1 MRIETLAVK
10 GLTTFREEL
19 RLDFRGLPGGVIAVV
34 GPNGAGKS
42 SLMEAMFATFYGW
55 MPSREKRP
63 LVDLVNGAGDAF
75 LECQVSLGGYRYRGR
90 RQLDGAKRQGDA
102 LLTIQHPGSAEWVK
116 LNDGKVSTYQA
127 AVAAALPSPT
137 VLLASAFAAQN
148 RAGSFATAD
157 RTARKDLF
165 AALLGLE
172 RFEAMSVTARSA
184 ADLTSRRVDR
194 LTGDREVLDRAAGE
208 LRQSLAVSSA
218 AAALVAAKAELVVC
232 EQKVQVLEGQIA
244 QAAAARQALVAA
256 QAALD
261 RSAERL
267 WAAQTSLQVEGRLF
281 DERAVVLEREAQ
293 ALQDGHRRQVSSLA
307 AQERALLMPSAIQAT
322 GHLEAEKLRRSAEPV
337 LVDLDQRIANNRDL
351 LDRAL
356 EVRQE
361 AARVDELDREAAALA
376 TQRAAADEQLVA
388 RRAALEAARARRR
401 EAAQL
406 QDRLTEALARAARLE
421 TTPFGQ
427 RCGEAGCAFV
437 SDAIEAQ
444 RGVPGL
450 QASLEA
456 LAGSTAAWEAAEAAL
471 DQALAHQQAV
481 GAQQFDLSVQQGA
494 LSGARAALA
503 HLEVAE
509 TRLADRQAERAR
521 VLATL
526 DEQLLAVAQR
536 TEATL
541 AAAEGQRSAVLEEL
555 RRIDVDLA
563 EELEAVEFRSAGLRA
578 DRAESLA
585 ALQVEVEGLQL
596 QVGLDQVAVDV
607 ARSAPELLEAGAFG
621 WADLLSGQ
629 RAALAR
635 QQAEIGRL
643 EAVRAQE
650 AQWAQSLGNLEATVA
665 TITAGIDRLSVETI
679 EWSALAQVFGKT
691 GLPVFEIDAAGPTV
705 TALANDLLQ
714 ACFGGRF
721 SVELVTQEAKAGG
734 KGGLKETFGVQ
745 VLDAS
750 AGGDTRDLAD
760 LSGGE
765 QVIVDEA
772 LKSAIALFAN
782 YRSGAPIETCWRD
795 ETAGAL
801 RPSTALAY
809 LAMLRRIRERGGFH
823 HLFVVTHNPDLAALA
838 DVQLLVADGTARL
851 VAPPFPAFQAV

>member
-75 LECQVSLGGYRYRGR
+75 LECQVSLGGTRYRGR

-127 AVAAALPSPT
+127 AVAAGLPSPT

-172 RFEAMSVTARSA
+172 RFEAMSSAARAA
-184 ADLTSRRVDR
+184 ADLVDR
-194 LTGDREVLDRAAGE
+194 KVYQVTADVGTLQRALEASRVKLAPSPPAALLEQARADLAAAEREVAVLDGRLATFEVVVQQLGPAQARLAELRATQAALGARVVAATGRLAALLSALEREAAAAESAYQRESATLAARARALLLPAAIEAQGALAIQAFLAAQDRALAGIDERVANNQQLLDRAA
-208 LRQSLAVSSA
+208 
-218 AAALVAAKAELVVC
+218 
-232 EQKVQVLEGQIA
+232 
-244 QAAAARQALVAA
+244 
-256 QAALD
+256 
-261 RSAERL
+261 
-267 WAAQTSLQVEGRLF
+267 
-281 DERAVVLEREAQ
+281 
-293 ALQDGHRRQVSSLA
+293 
-307 AQERALLMPSAIQAT
+307 
-322 GHLEAEKLRRSAEPV
+322 
-337 LVDLDQRIANNRDL
+337 
-351 LDRAL
+351 
-356 EVRQE
+356 EVRAE
-361 AARVDELDREAAALA
+361 AARLEALKQDFSSLDVLA
-376 TQRAAADEQLVA
+376 QQAGAGVKAADEASGQAMLDVLSLGHLRSRLA
-388 RRAALEAARARRR
+388 DLEARAGRLDSTPFGVKCA
-401 EAAQL
+401 EAGCVLVSDA
-406 QDRLTEALARAARLE
+406 TEALAAL
-421 TTPFGQ
+421 
-427 RCGEAGCAFV
+427 
-437 SDAIEAQ
+437 
-444 RGVPGL
+444 PGL
-450 QASLEA
+450 RAQVEA
-456 LAGSTAAWEAAEAAL
+456 LAGAEAAARAAEAAL
-471 DQALAHQQAV
+471 QAAREQLGAVTRQQEANGEAQATLV
-481 GAQQFDLSVQQGA
+481 GVPRSVA
-494 LSGARAALA
+494 LLEAA
-503 HLEVAE
+503 EG
-509 TRLADRQAERAR
+509 RLAELEAERAR
-521 VLATL
+521 VVASCEEQVAAEHDRTRAAVEAATSGRLAIAEEEHRARQAKVEALESVQARVEALRANEALETEGL
-526 DEQLLAVAQR
+526 NADREVLERDLLEAHQAEQALLARLADREGVQA
-536 TEATL
+536 
-541 AAAEGQRSAVLEEL
+541 AAAEQRRAVMTLL
-555 RRIDVDLA
+555 
-563 EELEAVEFRSAGLRA
+563 
-578 DRAESLA
+578 DRA
-585 ALQVEVEGLQL
+585 V
-596 QVGLDQVAVDV
+596 
-607 ARSAPELLEAGAFG
+607 
-621 WADLLSGQ
+621 
-629 RAALAR
+629 
-635 QQAEIGRL
+635 RL
-643 EAVRAQE
+643 EADVRQE
-650 AQWAQSLGNLEATVA
+650 LELVA
-665 TITAGIDRLSVETI
+665 TITQLEATIGRLSAETRGLQQDLV

-721 SVELVTQEAKAGG
+721 SVELVTQEAKVGG

-745 VLDAS
+745 VLDAVY
-750 AGGDTRDLAD
+750 GGDARDLAD

-782 YRSGAPIETCWRD
+782 HRSGAPIETCWRD

-838 DVQLLVADGTARL
+838 DVQLVVADGTARL